1 MASNQFI
8 AVLRYWA
15 LWPIK
20 FAITNPRNC
29 KTMVAMMAKILDP
42 ERLKAQARWYVLQS
56 KPREEKRA
64 LENLRNQGFECLLP
78 MYSRERLRRGKRE
91 QVDEPLFPRYLFV
104 HLDQITSNW
113 YVLRSTYGVTNIVRF
128 GQIPAAISDD
138 IVARFVHCNPADRHL
153 FKPGEAVDIAR
164 GPFAGLEGVYD
175 QDDGE
180 QRVIILLDFM
190 SKQQRLSL
198 PVGDIAKH

>member
-1 MASNQFI
+1 MA
-8 AVLRYWA
+8 AA
-15 LWPIK
+15 HE
-20 FAITNPRNC
+20 
-29 KTMVAMMAKILDP
+29 P
-42 ERLKAQARWYVLQS
+42 ESRMTQARWYVLQS

-104 HLDQITSNW
+104 HLDEVTSNW

-138 IVARFVHCNPADRHL
+138 IVARFVHCKIGRAH
-153 FKPGEAVDIAR
+153 V
-164 GPFAGLEGVYD
+164 
-175 QDDGE
+175 
-180 QRVIILLDFM
+180 
-190 SKQQRLSL
+190 
-198 PVGDIAKH
+198 